1 MVNAQQLRKAA
12 RELGHADP
20 ISVEPDGTI
29 WLGIDP
35 DRQYLTAA
43 QQKAVI
49 DKIEQDVADAAAA
62 AASGR
67 AKLAALGLTDDEIN
81 ALLGA

>member
-49 DKIEQDVADAAAA
+49 DKIEQDAADAAAA

-67 AKLAALGLTDDEIN
+67 AKLAALGLTEDEIN